1 MAGDVSKRVLV
12 VDDDFEMR
20 RLLVGVLRQRSLDA
34 DEAADGKEAI
44 DLLREHRY
52 SVIVL
57 DLLMPVVDGF
67 AVLEMM
73 ESENLQPPPVVLVL
87 TGADQRITETLDP
100 QRIHGIV
107 RKPFDVFEIA
117 SIVVA
122 CSEIRSRGSLETM
135 ALAMI
140 SGAPLLDL
148 LRRFGG

>member
-20 RLLVGVLRQRSLDA
+20 RLLVGVLRQRSLEV
-34 DEAADGKEAI
+34 DEAADGNEAI
-44 DLLREHRY
+44 ELLRENRY

-67 AVLEMM
+67 TVLEKM
-73 ESENLQPPPVVLVL
+73 ESEVNSPPVVLVL
-87 TGADQRITETLDP
+87 TGADQRITETLDA